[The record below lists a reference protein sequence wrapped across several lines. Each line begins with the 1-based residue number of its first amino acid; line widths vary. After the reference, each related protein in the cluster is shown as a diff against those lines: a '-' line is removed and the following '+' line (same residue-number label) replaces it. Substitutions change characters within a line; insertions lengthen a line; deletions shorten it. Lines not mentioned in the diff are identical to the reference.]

1 MGRGFSG
8 LMRPRHR
15 RESHPGAAWYTL
27 YGQSR
32 MRYTKWQ
39 LNDFNIHGL
48 MRPLQEKPSLAR
60 LLQATVMRAAAA
72 MIQAAVTMLQH
83 LLQAM
88 RQNGIRTK

>member
-1 MGRGFSG
+1 
-8 LMRPRHR
+8 
-15 RESHPGAAWYTL
+15 
-27 YGQSR
+27 
-32 MRYTKWQ
+32 
-39 LNDFNIHGL
+39 

-72 MIQAAVTMLQH
+72 MMQAAVTMLQH